1 MLLSSQKKTASSN
14 PLRQSQRIT
23 KMKKHYPFFQNITPD
38 DCLLNLAN
46 HHLNQVLS
54 RYSKVLAFRM
64 DFSYQKG
71 SNRYIRNST
80 LEIQDD
86 LRELMNAM
94 IAKPAICGCFWVLEW
109 TRGGAV
115 HAHAIF
121 YIKGQKHKKSFPFML
136 EAESAWGDITRSEGK
151 IRWCHA
157 ESYHK
162 DNINTIVDHKND
174 ADVESL
180 RRIVSYLTKEDQKHG
195 NPIWGCNEVPP
206 PARQGR
212 PRK

>member
-1 MLLSSQKKTASSN
+1 MNAVIFTKKTASSN

-71 SNRYIRNST
+71 SNRFIRNST

-121 YIKGQKHKKSFPFML
+121 ISKGRNIKNHSPSCLKQKVHGQ
-136 EAESAWGDITRSEGK
+136 I
-151 IRWCHA
+151 
-157 ESYHK
+157 
-162 DNINTIVDHKND
+162 
-174 ADVESL
+174 
-180 RRIVSYLTKEDQKHG
+180 
-195 NPIWGCNEVPP
+195 
-206 PARQGR
+206 
-212 PRK
+212 